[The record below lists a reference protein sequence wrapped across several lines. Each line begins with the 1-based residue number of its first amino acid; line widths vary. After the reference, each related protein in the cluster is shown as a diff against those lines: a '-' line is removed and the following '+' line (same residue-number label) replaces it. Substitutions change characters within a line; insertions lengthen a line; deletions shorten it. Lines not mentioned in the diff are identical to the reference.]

1 MDTFI
6 KELYISNKNL
16 NEQLYILSNK
26 TSTDNKTILDK
37 LERTT
42 IAVEK
47 LQSQNQAILN
57 HLSKLFDTS
66 TSKSQQIQDVIEN
79 IKTSL

>member
-42 IAVEK
+42 ISIEK

-57 HLSKLFDTS
+57 HLSKLLDTS

>member
-42 IAVEK
+42 IVVEK